1 MSKSSKFMAG
11 AFMGAAVGGIL
22 AVLFAPKSGEEL
34 RKELQ
39 EKSAQIID
47 EVQKAASQ
55 AQQEMEKEISS
66 VKEEA

>member
-22 AVLFAPKSGEEL
+22 SVLFAPKSGEEL

-66 VKEEA
+66 VKEAA

>member
-11 AFMGAAVGGIL
+11 ALLGATVGSIL

-34 RKELQ
+34 RKDLQ

>member
-11 AFMGAAVGGIL
+11 AFLGAAVGGIL
-22 AVLFAPKSGEEL
+22 AILFAPKSGEEL

-39 EKSAQIID
+39 EKSVQIID